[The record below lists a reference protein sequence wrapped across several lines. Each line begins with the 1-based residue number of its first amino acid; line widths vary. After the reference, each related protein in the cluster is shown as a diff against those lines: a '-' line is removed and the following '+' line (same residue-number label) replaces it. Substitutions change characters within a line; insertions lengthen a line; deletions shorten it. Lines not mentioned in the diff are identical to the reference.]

1 MNSQQKL
8 RSLRGRQSEDII
20 ERVQDFKQRNNTVTQ
35 SIFYKDNSD
44 FESRSITHKSSSSSS
59 DSTSKKTMTSKRA
72 RSAKS
77 NDKLKTFNKVKLS
90 DVLMSGPALVSKKAG
105 ARNASQRFVVLT
117 SNMLC
122 CYKEFGIGP
131 CPTDAIEVQKIV
143 NIHCSLPIL
152 TVTVSTSHQS
162 QNLVLTLDTRELFIA
177 WKRALSKIGCSITGD
192 EEDEDAN

>member
-1 MNSQQKL
+1 MNSQQKQ
-8 RSLRGRQSEDII
+8 RSVSGHQSEDII
-20 ERVQDFKQRNNTVTQ
+20 ERVQDYKQRNTTVTQ

-44 FESRSITHKSSSSSS
+44 FESRSISRKSSSSNSDRSS
-59 DSTSKKTMTSKRA
+59 KNTKSTKRA

-77 NDKLKTFNKVKLS
+77 KDKHKTSNQVKLS

-105 ARNASQRFVVLT
+105 ASNAAQRFVVLT

-131 CPTDAIEVQKIV
+131 SPTDAIEVDKNV
-143 NIHCSLPIL
+143 NIHCSLRIL
-152 TVTVSTSHQS
+152 TLTVSTSQQS
-162 QNLVLTLDTRELFIA
+162 QNLVLTLDTREFFIA

-192 EEDEDAN
+192 EEDEYAN